1 MAMKELLEEYYNI
14 TDVLIDENEKDIH
27 FLFREKDFMLV
38 PCLRSDEEIQEL
50 VALNQELINKGLP
63 TSRFVINNRNSFVS
77 VFKEKKYVLLELMSS
92 KNQEYNV
99 LDMISLSDKLV
110 VSGKKSI
117 LYRNPW
123 AELWSSKVDYF
134 EYQIGQLGK
143 DKHVILNSFS
153 YYVGLAENAI
163 AYVNNT
169 TKKYK
174 KSVNEK
180 VTLQRKRVGFPNLQ
194 MDYFNP
200 LNYIIDVEVRDIAS
214 YFKSLFFASY
224 EDLFIEVNAYLKRR
238 KLDIYGYQ
246 LLYARLLYPSFYF
259 DIYEKVI
266 EQEEEESALLPI
278 INKVDDYELFLKDM
292 YFLLSS
298 YAPIE
303 KVDWIVNKKEL

>member
-1 MAMKELLEEYYNI
+1 MKELLEEYYNI

-38 PCLRSDEEIQEL
+38 PCLRSDEELQEL
-50 VALNQELINKGLP
+50 VVLNQELINKGLP

-77 VFKEKKYVLLELMSS
+77 VFKEKKYVLLELMPS

-110 VSGKKSI
+110 VSSKKSI

-214 YFKSLFFASY
+214 YFKSLFFSSY